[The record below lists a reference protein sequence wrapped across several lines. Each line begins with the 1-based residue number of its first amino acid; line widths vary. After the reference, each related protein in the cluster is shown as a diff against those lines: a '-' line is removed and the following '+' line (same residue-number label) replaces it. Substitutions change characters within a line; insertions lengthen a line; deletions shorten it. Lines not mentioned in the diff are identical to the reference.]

1 MFPCTTNRYVS
12 PIPVRPFSGFDIY
25 LCSLVPTTHTWHLL
39 PLNCCCLPLLPLTV
53 SLLLPCVCLCV
64 VVSAQAVERALS
76 RVAQVCIRP
85 FTHFHRQHARP
96 CFPPNVSILHAC
108 RGLAHACVSTAM
120 TFMPTTMHPNDLGLW
135 LLYFRTRVSIVLFSP
150 CCPCGAYPGWSTP
163 GTALPASVLCR
174 VCLASCTACFQH
186 RMLAPRPPVP
196 EVLS

>member
-1 MFPCTTNRYVS
+1 MCPPARPTGTFPPYPCG
-12 PIPVRPFSGFDIY
+12 PFRGSTY
-25 LCSLVPTTHTWHLL
+25 TSVAWSLPPCTWHLS
-39 PLNCCCLPLLPLTV
+39 PPNCCCLPLLPLTV

-76 RVAQVCIRP
+76 RVAQVCSKP
-85 FTHFHRQHARP
+85 FTHFHRQHTRP

-108 RGLAHACVSTAM
+108 RGLAHACVSTA
-120 TFMPTTMHPNDLGLW
+120 HPNDLGLW
-135 LLYFRTRVSIVLFSP
+135 LLYLCTRVSIVLVSP
-150 CCPCGAYPGWSTP
+150 CCPCGAYLGWSTP

-174 VCLASCTACFQH
+174 GCLASCTACFQH